1 MKPPVEPLSDEVW
14 ISLCETDLV
23 RPSCV
28 AAGRARLASNDWP
41 TPLQLADALLDWQS
55 RLSVLSA

>member
-1 MKPPVEPLSDEVW
+1 MKPPVQPLTDEVW

-28 AAGRARLASNDWP
+28 EAGRARLTANDWP
-41 TPLQLADALLDWQS
+41 TSLDVADALLDWQS
-55 RLSVLSA
+55 RLPVLIA

>member
-1 MKPPVEPLSDEVW
+1 MNAPVHALSDEIWV
-14 ISLCETDLV
+14 SLCETDLV

-55 RLSVLSA
+55 QLPALTA